1 MQEHNTNI
9 YIYIYIY
16 THTHTHIYI
25 HTYIHTRTHTYP
37 RTFAIV
43 HRTHFDTVR
52 QRESPARIHTHS
64 LQAMLIGGKNE
75 AIKMVTRVA
84 GTKKP
89 RKPSPRPSAQASAAA
104 LSNSSRAGAP
114 DLDRLGERH
123 KRTTHPPSG
132 SHGLQP
138 SRSAANLLRREHTYS
153 GDSSPHNTT
162 TPLRHALGEAVEA
175 AGHAVGGSGA
185 GSSSRMARVGCSDGM
200 VFGGEGSPL
209 PPAMNFLT
217 EPAIEIVG
225 RGTSIHQRGIGR
237 STSLRDAMRWVGA
250 KGRSL
255 SPNRCTDM
263 CVCMHAH
270 MCGSRHTCM
279 IVCLHICTCA
289 PTAQQAQDWGH
300 WNGGCGR
307 GQ

>member
-1 MQEHNTNI
+1 
-9 YIYIYIY
+9 
-16 THTHTHIYI
+16 
-25 HTYIHTRTHTYP
+25 
-37 RTFAIV
+37 
-43 HRTHFDTVR
+43 
-52 QRESPARIHTHS
+52 
-64 LQAMLIGGKNE
+64 
-75 AIKMVTRVA
+75 MVTRVA

-185 GSSSRMARVGCSDGM
+185 GSSTPPCGRRKRHCGACRLRKRLRKRSGRPHTRGRAASAPTLRHAQPFAPSAPSACAPAAGGAHATSPASDTPHSH
-200 VFGGEGSPL
+200 VPPL
-209 PPAMNFLT
+209 P
-217 EPAIEIVG
+217 
-225 RGTSIHQRGIGR
+225 
-237 STSLRDAMRWVGA
+237 LRARA
-250 KGRSL
+250 R
-255 SPNRCTDM
+255 
-263 CVCMHAH
+263 
-270 MCGSRHTCM
+270 
-279 IVCLHICTCA
+279 
-289 PTAQQAQDWGH
+289 TAQHPTSPTRTAAA
-300 WNGGCGR
+300 GR
-307 GQ
+307 